1 MQIRN
6 LFVAIACMAVIGFV
20 AEQSQ
25 AQGPNNL
32 FSQYYTQGAGQ
43 VHAEMYP
50 APHPVPRNVGGAYYT
65 YQPLM
70 PHEHM
75 YAHSRDY
82 YNYYATPAS
91 FYGGQCNRSRGGYGY
106 TKTSV
111 RWQSGCNAV
120 APLPGNWTPA
130 NKLQHWFGRQKGV
143 ADGPINNLLSCTH
156 GGCGLGNRLG
166 TSRGGGLPGGYGGCT
181 DCANDGAEFGYDSG
195 CSDGTCGSW
204 EEYAARMEQARREAA
219 ARTAHTMQTRYSR

>member
-6 LFVAIACMAVIGFV
+6 LFVAIACMAVVGFV
-20 AEQSQ
+20 SEQSQ

-50 APHPVPRNVGGAYYT
+50 APHPVPRHVGSSYYT

-75 YAHSRDY
+75 YAHGRDY

-91 FYGGQCNRSRGGYGY
+91 FYSDQCSRDRGSYGY

-111 RWQSGCNAV
+111 RWQSSNNAI
-120 APLPGNWTPA
+120 APLPGTLNGFSNLLGRGKGVKRGPTCNGLRGLLGGLGCSHSCLLYTSPSPRD
-130 NKLQHWFGRQKGV
+130 RQK
-143 ADGPINNLLSCTH
+143 
-156 GGCGLGNRLG
+156 
-166 TSRGGGLPGGYGGCT
+166 SRMPSS
-181 DCANDGAEFGYDSG
+181 A
-195 CSDGTCGSW
+195 
-204 EEYAARMEQARREAA
+204 
-219 ARTAHTMQTRYSR
+219 

>member
-25 AQGPNNL
+25 AQRPNNL
-32 FSQYYTQGAGQ
+32 FSQYYTQGASQ

-50 APHPVPRNVGGAYYT
+50 APHPVPRHVGSAYYT

-75 YAHSRDY
+75 YAHSREY

-91 FYGGQCNRSRGGYGY
+91 FYCGLCDRSGGGYGV

-111 RWQSGCNAV
+111 RWQSGCNAI
-120 APLPGNWTPA
+120 APLGGTLQPFNQLQSLLNRRNTVPNGLLY
-130 NKLQHWFGRQKGV
+130 KLM
-143 ADGPINNLLSCTH
+143 SCQRPSLFSALA
-156 GGCGLGNRLG
+156 GGCRHRD
-166 TSRGGGLPGGYGGCT
+166 SGCGF
-181 DCANDGAEFGYDSG
+181 DEGCPSCGGYDSD
-195 CSDGTCGSW
+195 CSTCQATAD
-204 EEYAARMEQARREAA
+204 YAAQMAQARREAA
-219 ARTAHTMQTRYSR
+219 AHTANAIQNRYSR